1 MSFLLNPMT
10 GVYVLA
16 ALIPAAVLLF
26 YVYRHDKIEK
36 EPPKLLLL
44 LLLGGVLAIPPAI
57 LLETVLGRA
66 LNWLIFFTLPLH
78 AGHGTLILH
87 QILDA
92 FLVVACVEEGCKL
105 LFLKLFSWKNP
116 NFNYVFD
123 AVVYAVFVSLGFAA
137 LENVMYVFQY
147 GMATAIARAVT
158 AVPGH
163 LSFSVFMGIFYGRA
177 KLCEVYGDRTG
188 KRKNLALAFAVPV
201 FFHGFYDACAMIGGG
216 VAMLVFLVFVIFMY
230 IIVFRLLRAAS
241 KYDRP
246 LV

>member
-1 MSFLLNPMT
+1 MFLFSPT
-10 GVYVLA
+10 AAIYVAA
-16 ALIPAAVLLF
+16 ALIPAVVLLV
-26 YVYRHDKIEK
+26 YVYRQDKIEK
-36 EPPKLLLL
+36 EPPKLLAL
-44 LLLGGVLAIPPAI
+44 LLLGGVLAIIPAV
-57 LLETVLGRA
+57 LLEAVLGRA

-92 FLVVACVEEGCKL
+92 FFVVACVEEGCKL
-105 LFLKLFSWKNP
+105 VFLKLFSWKNP

-137 LENVMYVFQY
+137 LENVMYVFQH
-147 GMATAIARAVT
+147 GMSTAIARALT

-163 LSFSVFMGIFYGRA
+163 LSFSVFMGVFYGRA
-177 KLCEVYGDRTG
+177 KLCQVYGNHAGTV
-188 KRKNLALAFAVPV
+188 KNMALAFAVPV

-216 VAMLVFLVFVIFMY
+216 LAMLVFLAFVIFMY
-230 IIVFRLLRAAS
+230 ITVFRLLRAAS
-241 KYDRP
+241 MYDRP